1 MEEKVTLE
9 EVLERLRVLEA
20 KEEIRELM
28 HRYNF
33 SIDDEPDL
41 DATMEVFHD
50 DAVVI
55 FEPFGSTARGKAEIR
70 ELYRKTLSP
79 AGLTH
84 CRHYAANPII
94 TVTGD
99 EAREISYFHETCEIG
114 GKAAVAA
121 GSYEDLF
128 TREKGHWR
136 IKERRIK
143 VRFMV
148 QLEDPAWS
156 REPKILEL

>member
-1 MEEKVTLE
+1 M
-9 EVLERLRVLEA
+9 
-20 KEEIRELM
+20 
-28 HRYNF
+28 
-33 SIDDEPDL
+33 SISQGGTRKWKKKLPWR
-41 DATMEVFHD
+41 
-50 DAVVI
+50 
-55 FEPFGSTARGKAEIR
+55 STARGKSEIQD
-70 ELYRKTLSP
+70 LYRKTLSP
-79 AGLTH
+79 AGLSN

-128 TREKGHWR
+128 TKEKGCWR

-156 REPKILEL
+156 REQKILDL